1 MTDTPVVDTRV
12 TLVTLFEDRAE
23 LVRVAAPTVG
33 PGRTTLEL
41 GGLTP
46 LVDDPSVVVVANTPG
61 VTVLARKVLRRLA
74 QRSVDAGA
82 SDADALEAARRA
94 RDEAAWAVRAAEAEH
109 TRAQAQLAR
118 AEALADAVVDA
129 IMRVP
134 RGPIDVWTS
143 GHAEARMEVDAA
155 LRGAVEAERAVHA
168 AREAH
173 AHAEARYAAA
183 GTVDQALVAVVGV
196 ELERAGAATGP
207 ITLELRYRT
216 ACAAWRP
223 EHVARLDG
231 DAPRSS
237 LELRTRASVWQQTGE
252 RWADVALRLSTAR
265 PARHADPPALAADV
279 LSTQRRADRSI
290 HAEAR
295 DEAIAVTGVDGV
307 TRRVDEMPGVDD
319 GGEALWLDVPGTHTL
334 PSGPGPTRV
343 ELGVV
348 TLDVDVDRVAY
359 PERSLAVH
367 VRARGRWTAPWPLFA
382 GPVFV
387 SRGRELV
394 GRLPTRFVGQG
405 EAFELGLGVDDGL
418 RVRRR
423 IDEKR
428 ETTALTGRVV
438 RTRTLEVFIGNLSSA
453 PRALTIVE
461 RVPVS
466 ELEAIEVA
474 LTSAEPSA
482 SADADGF
489 VRVPLELG
497 PRGTRAIELV
507 HTVSHKSDVHLDL

>member
-1 MTDTPVVDTRV
+1 
-12 TLVTLFEDRAE
+12 
-23 LVRVAAPTVG
+23 
-33 PGRTTLEL
+33 
-41 GGLTP
+41 
-46 LVDDPSVVVVANTPG
+46 
-61 VTVLARKVLRRLA
+61 
-74 QRSVDAGA
+74 
-82 SDADALEAARRA
+82 
-94 RDEAAWAVRAAEAEH
+94 
-109 TRAQAQLAR
+109 
-118 AEALADAVVDA
+118 
-129 IMRVP
+129 
-134 RGPIDVWTS
+134 
-143 GHAEARMEVDAA
+143 MEVDAA
-155 LRGAVEAERAVHA
+155 LRVALEAERAAHA

-173 AHAEARYAAA
+173 AHAEARYTAA
-183 GTVDQALVAVVGV
+183 GTAEQALVAVVGV
-196 ELERAGAATGP
+196 ELERAGDQTGP
-207 ITLELRYRT
+207 ITLEIRYRT

-231 DAPRSS
+231 DTPRSR
-237 LELRTRASVWQQTGE
+237 LEVRTRASAWQQT
-252 RWADVALRLSTAR
+252 DVALRLSTAR
-265 PARHADPPALAADV
+265 PARHAEPPALDADV
-279 LSTQRRADRSI
+279 LSTQRRADRTI

-307 TRRVDEMPGVDD
+307 ARRVDEMPGVDD

-348 TLDVDVDRVAY
+348 TLDVDVDRIAY

-423 IDEKR
+423 TDETR
-428 ETTALTGRVV
+428 ETAALTGRVV
-438 RTRTLEVFIGNLSSA
+438 RTRTLQVFVGNLSNT

-474 LTSAEPSA
+474 LTRAKPSA

-489 VRVPLELG
+489 VRVPLDLG
-497 PRGTRAIELV
+497 PRGTRTIELV
-507 HTVSHKSDVHLDL
+507 HTVSHKGDVHLDL